1 MTIPILHGLS
11 EIADDYD
18 GFILDLWGV
27 VHDGVTPYP
36 HSVDT
41 LRALRAAGKRT
52 VLLSNAPRRAGAL
65 VTAMTGMGIGR
76 DLYDHVMSSG
86 EAVHGELAT
95 RRDPWYARLGRR
107 CLHIGPERDRNI
119 FDGLDLILVSRPE
132 EADFL
137 LNTGPDRFE
146 ETVAD
151 YHGVLA
157 AAAARR
163 LPMVCANPDLVV
175 MREGRRVICAGALAR
190 HYAELGGEV
199 SFRGKPDPAIYA
211 SCLEILGIADLRRV
225 VAVGDA
231 LHTDIAGAN
240 AAGLASVFVTG
251 GIHAEELGLTAYG
264 AVPDAERISQVARAH
279 GQRPTAALPAF
290 VW

>member
-1 MTIPILHGLS
+1 MTIPLLHGLS
-11 EIADDYD
+11 EIADNFD

-36 HSVDT
+36 HSVET
-41 LRALRAAGKRT
+41 LRALRHAGKRT

-65 VTAMTGMGIGR
+65 VQAMAGMGIGR

-86 EAVHGELAT
+86 EAVHRELAS
-95 RRDPWYARLGRR
+95 RRDPWYARLGPR
-107 CLHIGPERDRNI
+107 CLHIGPERDKNI
-119 FDGLDLILVSRPE
+119 FDGLDLVLVSGPE

-137 LNTGPDRFE
+137 LNTGPDRLD

-151 YHGVLA
+151 YHTVLA

-175 MREGRRVICAGALAR
+175 IREGQRVICAGALAQ

-199 SFRGKPDPAIYA
+199 SFRGKPDPAIYDL
-211 SCLEILGIADLRRV
+211 CLDMIGIADRRRV
-225 VAVGDA
+225 VGVGDA

-240 AAGLASVFVTG
+240 AAGIASVFVTG
-251 GIHAEELGLTAYG
+251 GIHGEELGVAAYG
-264 AVPDAERISQVARAH
+264 AAPAAGRLDAVARAH
-279 GQRPTAALPAF
+279 GQRPTAAIPNF